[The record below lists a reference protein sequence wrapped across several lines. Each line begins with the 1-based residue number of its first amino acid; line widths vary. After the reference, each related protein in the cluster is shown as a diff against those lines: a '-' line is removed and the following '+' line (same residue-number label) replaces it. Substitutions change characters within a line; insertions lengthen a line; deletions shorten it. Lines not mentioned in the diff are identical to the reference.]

1 MNIEKVMITVE
12 YRYMYRPI
20 SLGWPMYKLCIFL
33 PIMNKTESSLSSG
46 TLPFFTLRGLT
57 DMMFPSGLLKP
68 IAVAGNPSVT
78 RFTQS
83 SWTYK
88 VME

>member
-1 MNIEKVMITVE
+1 M
-12 YRYMYRPI
+12 
-20 SLGWPMYKLCIFL
+20 LL
-33 PIMNKTESSLSSG
+33 
-46 TLPFFTLRGLT
+46 
-57 DMMFPSGLLKP
+57 SGLLKP

-88 VME
+88 VMKKRHKHDSHPYKKLERSAE